1 MNVYAFLYV
10 VVSVLFVTTVYYY
23 GEYYRTSV
31 KIAALVCWIVAM
43 LTAIQF
49 YLDPNQVRM
58 ELDAE
63 NQDSGF

>member
-1 MNVYAFLYV
+1 MTVYAFLYV

-31 KIAALVCWIVAM
+31 KIAALVCWIIAM

-49 YLDPNQVRM
+49 YLDPHPVRM
-58 ELDAE
+58 EFNAE
-63 NQDSGF
+63 NKDSGF